1 MFGAALALSATLAA
15 AAADGPSLIGI
26 DHIPTVVANLDAA
39 SDSYRQLGFALKPG
53 RAHENGLRNNHVKFK
68 DGSGIE
74 LLSVPVR
81 PTDSITAGYAKL
93 LGAGE
98 GPAYLAF
105 HARDTGALAKALG
118 DKGIAFKNEGGL
130 IAPTDPRLDF
140 IFFVK
145 DNRSPTDKPE
155 HFAHAN
161 GAVAMSAVWLALDAR
176 SLASLRKLLSSLGAV
191 EHEATAEV
199 PAGAPAHVFDL
210 QNGQVVVVSAD
221 HQLLAGR
228 PIIGARFRV
237 AGQPVAKKCAGD
249 ALVKPALA
257 HGLWLCFGS
266 ER

>member
-1 MFGAALALSATLAA
+1 MWEATHDLDQEETLFIVASKTFTTLETLTNAKSARDWLT
-15 AAADGPSLIGI
+15 GPLGERAVAQHFVAVSTNAEKVAEFGI
-26 DHIPTVVANLDAA
+26 DTAN
-39 SDSYRQLGFALKPG
+39 
-53 RAHENGLRNNHVKFK
+53 
-68 DGSGIE
+68 
-74 LLSVPVR
+74 
-81 PTDSITAGYAKL
+81 
-93 LGAGE
+93 
-98 GPAYLAF
+98 
-105 HARDTGALAKALG
+105 
-118 DKGIAFKNEGGL
+118 
-130 IAPTDPRLDF
+130 
-140 IFFVK
+140 
-145 DNRSPTDKPE
+145 
-155 HFAHAN
+155 
-161 GAVAMSAVWLALDAR
+161 MSAVWLALDAR